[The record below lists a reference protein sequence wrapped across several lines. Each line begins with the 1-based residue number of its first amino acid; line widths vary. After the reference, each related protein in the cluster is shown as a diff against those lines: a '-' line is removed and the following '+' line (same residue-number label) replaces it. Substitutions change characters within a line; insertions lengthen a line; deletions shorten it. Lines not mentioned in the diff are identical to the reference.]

1 MTVHIVKLCV
11 GVDAI
16 EDLARWQKKR
26 LALTRRE
33 TGTPLLYHTTR
44 MEPKRQDEV
53 LDGGSIYWV
62 IRRVIQVR
70 QRIVAFQ
77 DGQKSDGTKCCLFIL
92 DPELVPVRPTP
103 RRAFQGWR
111 YLEDDDAPPDLE
123 RGRDAGLS
131 DMPAAMRR
139 ELAELCLL

>member
-1 MTVHIVKLCV
+1 MSVHIVKLCV
-11 GVDAI
+11 GVDDV
-16 EDLARWQKKR
+16 EDLARWQAQR
-26 LALTRRE
+26 LEASKRE
-33 TGTPLLYHTTR
+33 TGRPVLFHATR
-44 MEPKRQDEV
+44 MVPKRKPQL

-62 IRRVIQVR
+62 IRRLIQVR
-70 QRIVAFQ
+70 QRIIGFE
-77 DGQKSDGTKCCLFIL
+77 DGQKADGTNCCLILL

-111 YLEDDDAPPDLE
+111 YLEPADAPPDMVARSGDDLK
-123 RGRDAGLS
+123 